1 MAYAN
6 RFFCCPG
13 AGCYSYFKT
22 GNNTEAIANLD
33 KALGL
38 NPKNE
43 NARYYKG
50 LIYISQKDKISAQRM
65 VDELQLLSSR
75 HAATL
80 QTEVGKM

>member
-1 MAYAN
+1 MGLCKSFLLLPW
-6 RFFCCPG
+6 RRMR
-13 AGCYSYFKT
+13 SYFKT

-38 NPKNE
+38 NSKNE

-50 LIYISQKDKISAQRM
+50 LIYISQKDKINAQRM
-65 VDELQLLSSR
+65 VDELQRLSSR